1 MTKYFCVSV
10 TFLDGRFHGR
20 YGDGEPEWPPSPLRL
35 FQAIVAAN
43 ASDVDSGGHFEAS
56 LHWLERQPPPSIIT
70 PPAEVGTG
78 YVLSVPNNAMD
89 IVGRAWSKGNYF
101 GSGDS
106 NPATHRT
113 MKRVRPVQMFENDVI
128 HYVWSLSDADAA
140 TNSVMDALTHC
151 AKKIFTLGWGVDQVV
166 ANADVLDADQTSQL
180 QGKWWNPNVA
190 TGNRVLR
197 VPREG
202 TLNVLRKR
210 HGAFLNRITAS
221 GFVPVDPLTEF
232 AKVGYRKPG
241 ESLGRPHVVFELRNE
256 DDRFFAY
263 PQRKLIHIAGMVRHL
278 AIETMKHSPP
288 LSVDDVDQWVDRYVA
303 GHSRNYEGEHRQL
316 SYLPLPSIG
325 HRHADHTVRRVMIS
339 APPGDDRLLD
349 HLATRLAGMRLKPT
363 KRTPLE
369 SPPTLIRVYRDKVA
383 ASYTRPANT
392 WASVTPVVLPGHND
406 RKPAKTV
413 RLMEKALRQSGID
426 QPCSF
431 EWRTVSW
438 WPKSLT
444 AFKYDRDRKPTGYIR
459 PDHLETLSLVHLKLR
474 FDDHIL
480 VPGPIAVGSGRHC
493 GLGITAGL
501 HIQ

>member
-43 ASDVDSGGHFEAS
+43 AAEIESGGDIVAS
-56 LHWLERQPPPSIIT
+56 LRWLARQTPPSIVA
-70 PPAEVGTG
+70 PRSEVGTG
-78 YVLSVPNNAMD
+78 YMLSVPNNAMD

-101 GSGDS
+101 GTGDS

-113 MKRVRPVQMFENDVI
+113 MKRVRPVQMFENDVV
-128 HYVWSLSDADAA
+128 HYVWPLSDSDAGTNDGA
-140 TNSVMDALTHC
+140 TDALAES
-151 AKKIFTLGWGVDQVV
+151 AKKMFTLGWGVDMVV
-166 ANADVLDADQTSQL
+166 ANAQVLGADQIGRL
-180 QGKWWNPNVA
+180 QGEWWKPNVA
-190 TGNRVLR
+190 TGQCVLR
-197 VPREG
+197 VPRER
-202 TLNVLRKR
+202 TLDVLRDR
-210 HGAFLNRITAS
+210 HAAFLNRITPS

-232 AKVGYRKPG
+232 SRASYRRPN
-241 ESLGRPHVVFELRNE
+241 ESLGRHHVVFELRN
-256 DDRFFAY
+256 DDDSFFVY

-288 LSVDDVDQWVDRYVA
+288 SSVEDVGQWVDRYVA
-303 GHSRNYEGEHRQL
+303 GHARDNAAEHRRF

-325 HRHADHTVRRVMIS
+325 RHADHAVRRVMIS
-339 APPGDDRLLD
+339 APCGDDRLLD

-363 KRTPLE
+363 KRTSLE
-369 SPPTLIRVYRDKVA
+369 NPPTLIRVYRDKVA
-383 ASYTRPANT
+383 AFYTRAANT

-413 RLMEKALRQSGID
+413 KLVEKALRQSGID

-431 EWRTVSW
+431 EWRAVSW

-444 AFKYDRDRKPTGYIR
+444 AFKYDRDGKPTGYIR

-474 FDDHIL
+474 FDDDML

-493 GLGITAGL
+493 GLGIVAGL